1 MSPDSAEESKGPPS
15 PRTSSALSSA
25 TPIPTNFGDFIIVQM
40 ALIKPPS
47 PVHPHPGAF
56 VQRRNTPRNGSLLFK
71 KDLEMEESQL
81 ILLLV
86 ITAP

>member
-1 MSPDSAEESKGPPS
+1 MLV
-15 PRTSSALSSA
+15 TV
-25 TPIPTNFGDFIIVQM
+25 PTNFVDFIIVQM
-40 ALIKPPS
+40 ELIKPNPFFN
-47 PVHPHPGAF
+47 PHPGAF

-71 KDLEMEESQL
+71 KDLEMEESQP